1 MAIEKSPL
9 RMFSGPEEDIELE
22 IDETAQISP
31 EDLEVFLQE
40 DGSAVIGD
48 DPNATEEVPFGEN
61 LSDVISEN
69 ELRTLASELTSS
81 YEEDLESRSDWFT
94 TFSNGLDLLGIK
106 QEDRSQP
113 FVGSSGVYHPILAE
127 AVTQFQAQAYKELLP
142 AGGPVDTEIL
152 GMTSDDKLEKANRVK
167 NFMNYQITYKMEE
180 FDPEMDQ
187 LLFYLPLSG
196 SAFKKIF
203 YDPALGR
210 ATARFIKSEDLVV
223 PYYAVD
229 LLTAPRITHVIHMTE
244 NELRKLQLSGFY
256 RDIEMRPPSGD
267 SNTSDVDSKME
278 ELQGVTRTI
287 SDEEYTL
294 LEMHVSLDLEGFED
308 KDENDEETGLGLP
321 YIVTICKDTND
332 ILSIRPNYNPED
344 PMRKKIEY
352 FSHYKF
358 LPGLGFYGF
367 GLIHMMGGLTK
378 SVTAILRQLIDAGT
392 LANLPAGF
400 KSRGLNIQRHDDP
413 LQPGEWRDVDAPG
426 GRLTDA
432 FMPLPYKEPSST
444 LTSLLGSLIDSGKQF
459 AATVEQPTG
468 DGNSEAP
475 VGTTVAL
482 LEKGQRVMSAIH
494 KRLHYAQRVEFKILK
509 RVFGE
514 FLPPEYPYQV
524 QGASQNVFKTDFDS
538 SVDVIPVSD
547 PNIFSMTQRIVL
559 AQSQLQMA
567 QAAPELHNL
576 RESYRK
582 MYLALNIQDIDS
594 ILPEEQDI
602 PPRDPISE
610 EQAVLTGNPIKAYDF
625 QNHEAYIAA
634 HSAFLQNPMVQ
645 QNPTATQAIGANIQ
659 EHQAMLYRLQIEQAM
674 GQQLPAMED
683 GQMPPEMMN
692 EIALAATQ
700 ATQQVTGQAQAL
712 AKAQEDAQRDPQR
725 EMFEEQLQLEREQ
738 LMQKEGDDQ
747 RDKEVDLIKANLQAQ
762 LEREKIEA
770 ANEREDVKAAVDLK
784 EAELKT
790 QRDAEKNFTELVKTV
805 RESKEPQ
812 QE

>member
-1 MAIEKSPL
+1 
-9 RMFSGPEEDIELE
+9 
-22 IDETAQISP
+22 
-31 EDLEVFLQE
+31 
-40 DGSAVIGD
+40 
-48 DPNATEEVPFGEN
+48 
-61 LSDVISEN
+61 
-69 ELRTLASELTSS
+69 
-81 YEEDLESRSDWFT
+81 
-94 TFSNGLDLLGIK
+94 
-106 QEDRSQP
+106 
-113 FVGSSGVYHPILAE
+113 
-127 AVTQFQAQAYKELLP
+127 
-142 AGGPVDTEIL
+142 
-152 GMTSDDKLEKANRVK
+152 
-167 NFMNYQITYKMEE
+167 MEE

-196 SAFKKIF
+196 SAFKKIY
-203 YDPALGR
+203 YDPSLGR
-210 ATARFIKSEDLVV
+210 ATARFIKAEDLVV

-229 LLTAPRITHVIHMTE
+229 LLTAPRITHVIHMAE
-244 NELRKLQLSGFY
+244 NELRKMQVSGFY
-256 RDIEMRPPSGD
+256 KDIDLMSASSIEL
-267 SNTSDVDSKME
+267 SDVDKKMD
-278 ELQGVTRTI
+278 ELEGLSRTV

-294 LEMHVSLDLEGFED
+294 LEMHVDLDIEGFED
-308 KDENDEETGLGLP
+308 MDANGEPTGLALP

-332 ILSIRPNYNPED
+332 ILAIRPNYSPED
-344 PMRKKIEY
+344 PMKKKIEH
-352 FSHYKF
+352 FAHFKF

-392 LANLPAGF
+392 LSNLPAGF

-432 FMPLPYKEPSST
+432 FMPLPYKEPSAT

-494 KRLHYAQRVEFKILK
+494 KRLHYAQRTEFKILK

-524 QGASQNVFKTDFDS
+524 QGASQNVFKEDFDS
-538 SVDVIPVSD
+538 SVDVIPISD

-559 AQSQLQMA
+559 AQTQLQMA
-567 QAAPELHNL
+567 QAAPELHDL

-582 MYLALNIQDIDS
+582 MYLALNIKDIDA
-594 ILPEEQDI
+594 ILPQEAEI

-610 EQAVLTGNPIKAYDF
+610 EQAALTGQPIKAYEF
-625 QNHEAYIAA
+625 QNHEAYIGA
-634 HSAFLQNPMVQ
+634 HSAFMQNPMVQ

-659 EHQAMLYRLQIEQAM
+659 EHQAMLYKIQIEQAM
-674 GQQLPAMED
+674 GQPLPTMEE
-683 GQMPPEMMN
+683 GQMPPEVMN
-692 EIALAATQ
+692 EIAMMATQ
-700 ATQQVTGQAQAL
+700 ATQQVTGQAQAM
-712 AKAQEDAQRDPQR
+712 AQAEAQAQRDPQM
-725 EMFEEQLQLEREQ
+725 EMFQQQLQLEKEQ
-738 LMQKEGDDQ
+738 LMQKEGKDQ
-747 RDKEVDLIKANLQAQ
+747 RDKDVEMMKAEMQGQ
-762 LEREKIEA
+762 LEREKIAA
-770 ANEREDVKAAVDLK
+770 ANEREEVKAAVDLQ
-784 EAELKT
+784 EAELRT

-805 RESKEPQ
+805 RESKET

>member
-1 MAIEKSPL
+1 MAIERQP
-9 RMFSGPEEDIELE
+9 FSVIPGSQEEIELE
-22 IDETAQISP
+22 IEQP
-31 EDLEVFLQE
+31 EMMNPSDTEVFLAE
-40 DGSAVIGD
+40 DGSATVGF
-48 DPNATEEVPFGEN
+48 DPSEQEELEFGEN
-61 LSDVISEN
+61 LAEVMEERDLASI
-69 ELRTLASELTSS
+69 ASELTES
-81 YEEDLESRSDWFT
+81 YEEDLESRDDWYT
-94 TFSNGLDLLGIK
+94 TFSKGLDLLGIRG
-106 QEDRSQP
+106 EDRSQP
-113 FVGSSGVYHPILAE
+113 FEGASGVYHPILSE
-127 AVTQFQAQAYKELLP
+127 AVIQFQAQAYKELLP

-152 GMTSDDKLEKANRVK
+152 GMTDDAKLEKANRVK

-196 SAFKKIF
+196 SAFKKIY
-203 YDPALGR
+203 YDPSLGR
-210 ATARFIKSEDLVV
+210 ATARFIKAEDLVV

-229 LLTAPRITHVIHMTE
+229 LLTAPRITHVIHMAE
-244 NELRKLQLSGFY
+244 NELRKMQVSGFY
-256 RDIEMRPPSGD
+256 RDLDLMNASSVEL
-267 SNTSDVDSKME
+267 SDVDKKMD
-278 ELQGVTRTI
+278 ELEGLSRTV

-294 LEMHVSLDLEGFED
+294 LEMHVNLDIEGFED
-308 KDENDEETGLGLP
+308 MDANGEPTGLALP

-332 ILSIRPNYNPED
+332 VLSIRPNYKPED
-344 PMRKKIEY
+344 PMKKKIEH
-352 FSHYKF
+352 FAHFKF

-392 LANLPAGF
+392 LSNLPAGF

-432 FMPLPYKEPSST
+432 FMPLPYKEPSAT

-494 KRLHYAQRVEFKILK
+494 KRLHYAQRTEFKILK

-524 QGASQNVFKTDFDS
+524 QGASQNVFREDFDS

-559 AQSQLQMA
+559 AQTQLQMA
-567 QAAPELHNL
+567 QAAPELHDL

-582 MYLALNIQDIDS
+582 MYLALNIKDIDA
-594 ILPEEQDI
+594 ILPQEAEI

-610 EQAVLTGNPIKAYDF
+610 EQAALTGQPIKAYEF
-625 QNHEAYIAA
+625 QNHEAYIGA
-634 HSAFLQNPMVQ
+634 HSAFMQNPMVQ

-659 EHQAMLYRLQIEQAM
+659 EHQAMLYRIQIEQAM
-674 GQQLPAMED
+674 GQPLPTMEE
-683 GQMPPEMMN
+683 GQMPPEVMN
-692 EIALAATQ
+692 EIAMMATQ
-700 ATQQVTGQAQAL
+700 ATQQVTGQAQAM
-712 AKAQEDAQRDPQR
+712 AQAEAQAQRDPQM
-725 EMFEEQLQLEREQ
+725 EMFQQQLQLEKEQ
-738 LMQKEGDDQ
+738 LMQKEGKDQ
-747 RDKEVDLIKANLQAQ
+747 RDKDVEMMKAEMQGQ
-762 LEREKIEA
+762 LEREKIAA
-770 ANEREDVKAAVDLK
+770 ANEREEVKAAVDLQ
-784 EAELKT
+784 EAELRT

-805 RESKEPQ
+805 RESKEQ
-812 QE
+812 